1 MCLGWCPVHVV
12 SFTHKPHYIGMPDGF
27 NEHDHCKC
35 KDKQF
40 EIADMVNIT
49 TWNVRGLYTEEYEIQ
64 EEQLGKPDGIELEM
78 NK

>member
-1 MCLGWCPVHVV
+1 
-12 SFTHKPHYIGMPDGF
+12 MPDGP